1 LEFCRSSFEKFFD
14 KETKD
19 KAYETDE
26 KRMMFQSKLFGNLQF
41 IGELYRRKILSQN
54 IIDSV
59 FESLLVMDSTDDSKV
74 NDLVVEGAINLMN
87 KAGQQYE

>member
-1 LEFCRSSFEKFFD
+1 
-14 KETKD
+14 
-19 KAYETDE
+19 
-26 KRMMFQSKLFGNLQF
+26 MFQQKLFGNLQF

-59 FESLLVMDSTDDSKV
+59 FESLLEIDSNSDNKI

-87 KAGQQYE
+87 KAGQQYEQNIEATKKEAEKAAKQDKFEKICGRFK

>member
-1 LEFCRSSFEKFFD
+1 
-14 KETKD
+14 
-19 KAYETDE
+19 
-26 KRMMFQSKLFGNLQF
+26 MMFQSKLFGNLQF